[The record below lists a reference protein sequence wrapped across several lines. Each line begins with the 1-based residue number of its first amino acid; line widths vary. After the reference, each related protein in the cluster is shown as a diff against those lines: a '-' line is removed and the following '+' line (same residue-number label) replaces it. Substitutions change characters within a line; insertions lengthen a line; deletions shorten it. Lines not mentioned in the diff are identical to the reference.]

1 MEFIC
6 IVMDRNTKDLGKMIC
21 NIYKTMKGNKV
32 MGLRNILLD
41 QFTRVSSQKVLKTE
55 GVN

>member
-1 MEFIC
+1 
-6 IVMDRNTKDLGKMIC
+6 MIC